1 MAGEDQEKTEEPT
14 SKKIEDARKEG
25 NVPKS
30 QDAVAVAT
38 LIVAITI
45 TLLLMGFLGERIANL
60 YRYYQSFIG
69 VELDMRILHSIIIK
83 SIFEALIMLA
93 PITLSIMIAG
103 ILGNVMQFGFIFTT
117 TPIMP
122 NLGKI
127 NPLKGLKNLFSLRK
141 LIEAVKIILKVSVVF
156 IIAFI
161 VLLYFMRELPRVELY
176 SIFAQMLWLR
186 DKAVILAAIVII
198 AFMIIAVLDIFL
210 VRFQYFKGLRMS
222 KQEIKDEY
230 KQMEGDP
237 QVKGRIRRLQ
247 MEAARRRMIQDVAGA
262 DVVITNPTH
271 YAVAIRY
278 DTTKEQAPRVVAK
291 GVDYLALRIKE
302 IAYKNNVIV
311 YENPPLARE
320 LYKVCDVDDIIPR
333 ELFKAVAEV
342 LSFVYS
348 SNNKS
353 RLSKQI
359 KKTNNQG

>member
-30 QDAVAVAT
+30 QDAAAIVT
-38 LIVAITI
+38 LIVGFVI
-45 TLLLMGFLGERIANL
+45 TLFMMGFIGERITNL

-69 VELDMRILHSIIIK
+69 VEFDLRIIQAIMIK
-83 SIFEALIMLA
+83 SIFEVLILLA
-93 PITLSIMIAG
+93 PIVLSIMIAG

-117 TPIMP
+117 KPIMP

-127 NPLKGLKNLFSLRK
+127 NPLKGLKNLFSLKK
-141 LIEAVKIILKVSVVF
+141 LVESVKIVLKVGVVF
-156 IIAFI
+156 TVAFI
-161 VLLYFMRELPRVELY
+161 VLLKFMQELPLVERYNIIGQL
-176 SIFAQMLWLR
+176 IWLR
-186 DKAVILAAIVII
+186 DRAIILAAIVII
-198 AFMIIAVLDIFL
+198 AFLVIAVLDIFL

-247 MEAARRRMIQDVAGA
+247 MEAARRRMVQDVA

-291 GVDYLALRIKE
+291 GVDFLALRIKQV
-302 IAYKNNVIV
+302 AYDNNVVV

-320 LYKVCDVDDIIPR
+320 LYKACDINDLIPR
-333 ELFKAVAEV
+333 EMFKAVAEV
-342 LSFVYS
+342 LGFVYNT
-348 SNNKS
+348 NNKS
-353 RLSKQI
+353 RLAGQV
-359 KKTNNQG
+359 KKNN

>member
-1 MAGEDQEKTEEPT
+1 MAGEDQEKTEEAT

-30 QDAVAVAT
+30 QDATAVVT
-38 LIVAITI
+38 LIVAITV
-45 TLLLMGFLGERIANL
+45 TLFLIGFLGERITNL
-60 YRYYQSFIG
+60 YKYYQSFVGI
-69 VELDMRILHSIIIK
+69 ELDMRIVHSIIIK
-83 SIFEALIMLA
+83 SVLEGLIILA

-103 ILGNVMQFGFIFTT
+103 ILGNIMQFGFIFTT
-117 TPIMP
+117 KPIMP

-127 NPLKGLKNLFSLRK
+127 NPLKGLKNLFSLKK
-141 LIEAVKIILKVSVVF
+141 LIESIKIILKVSVIF
-156 IIAFI
+156 TIAFT

-176 SIFAQMLWLR
+176 GIFDQMLWLR
-186 DKAVILAAIVII
+186 DKVVILVAIVII
-198 AFMIIAVLDIFL
+198 AFVIIAVLDVFL
-210 VRFQYFKGLRMS
+210 VRFEYFKGLRMS

-247 MEAARRRMIQDVAGA
+247 MEAARRRMVQDVAGA

-291 GVDYLALRIKE
+291 GVDHLALKIRE
-302 IAYKNNVIV
+302 VAYKNGVVV

-320 LYKVCDVDDIIPR
+320 LYKICDVNDIIPR

-342 LSFVYS
+342 LSFVYN
-348 SNNKS
+348 SNSKS
-353 RLSKQI
+353 RLSNQI
-359 KKTNNQG
+359 RSNSQKT